1 MRKNL
6 TLDLAP
12 ITHDEFHLPANVVTA
27 IHNATQSILAR
38 GSYTNPA
45 GVDMSIRAMQDAAR
59 NQQVRYSP
67 ADQIPAPTGR
77 YSHTH
82 LYVYNQASL
91 TVAQERVRQGYRVA
105 VLAFA
110 NPTLNSAHTRRASIS
125 QEHSIHRATSI
136 QYCTLHQDWLKD
148 AAQQSPL
155 YDDTVVVTPLVPVFR
170 EQTGDLLGSP
180 YACGFVHAIAVDAH
194 AVRRTMP
201 EREAEIPNLMLQR
214 AQRVLR
220 AVAMTRAN
228 VLVLGAWGCGG
239 AGIDASVMA
248 AIWQVAIEQ
257 SGIRTFGIIDFAV
270 PDVSS
275 TQATYLNFYRR
286 LHQRLIDLP

>member
-12 ITHDEFHLPANVVTA
+12 ITHDELHLQTNVITA
-27 IHNATQSILAR
+27 INNATQSIIAR
-38 GSYTNPA
+38 GSYTNPE
-45 GVDMSIRAMQDAAR
+45 GVDISIRAMQDTAR
-59 NQQVRYSP
+59 SQQVRYP
-67 ADQIPAPTGR
+67 PEQTLPVPTGR
-77 YSHTH
+77 YTHTH

-105 VLAFA
+105 ILTFA
-110 NPTLNSAHTRRASIS
+110 NPMQKTPQMRRASIT
-125 QEHSIHRATSI
+125 QEQSINRSTSI
-136 QYCTLHQDWLKD
+136 QYCTLHQEWLKD
-148 AAQQSPL
+148 AAQQSPI
-155 YDDTVVVTPLVPVFR
+155 YDDTVVVTPLVPIFR
-170 EQTGDLLGSP
+170 EQTGDLIASP
-180 YACGFVHAIAVDAH
+180 YACGFVHAIAIDAH

-214 AQRVLR
+214 AQRILR
-220 AVAMTRAN
+220 AAAILRAN

-257 SGIRTFGIIDFAV
+257 SGVRTFGIVDFAV
-270 PDVSS
+270 PDVSNS
-275 TQATYLNFYRR
+275 QSIYLSFYRR
-286 LHQRLIDLP
+286 LHQRLIDHP